1 MLEVVTAG
9 EPLVALVPQEPGHL
23 RGKRLLEVYVGG
35 AEVNVAV
42 ALARLGVK
50 VGFVGRVGA
59 DELGAMV
66 EERLRAEGVDLT
78 HFRRAPGFTG
88 LYLREYLPLGQGRVF
103 YYRKGSAGSALA
115 PGAFDA
121 DYLEGVRFLHLS
133 GITPALSPEAWA
145 FSLWAMEEA
154 KRRGVRVSLDVNY
167 RQTLWSPE
175 EARGFLERALP
186 GVDLLFLSEEE
197 AELLFGRVE
206 EALRVL
212 SAPEVVLK
220 RGAKGAWT
228 FVDGRRVEGS
238 PFAVEAVDP
247 VGAGDAFAAGY
258 LAGAVWGLS
267 VEERLRLANLLGAS
281 VAACKGDHEGAPYR
295 EDLEVLLKGAK
306 SFLR

>member
-50 VGFVGRVGA
+50 VGFVGRVGE

-115 PGAFDA
+115 PGAFDP

-133 GITPALSPEAWA
+133 GITPALSPEARA

-206 EALRVL
+206 EALRVE
-212 SAPEVVLK
+212 S
-220 RGAKGAWT
+220 
-228 FVDGRRVEGS
+228 S
-238 PFAVEAVDP
+238 P
-247 VGAGDAFAAGY
+247 
-258 LAGAVWGLS
+258 
-267 VEERLRLANLLGAS
+267 
-281 VAACKGDHEGAPYR
+281 
-295 EDLEVLLKGAK
+295 
-306 SFLR
+306 